1 MATPS
6 YDDIVQKDI
15 LELLELQNIPDDQ
28 KQAIYK
34 KLYEI
39 VENRTILRMD
49 HLLSEPDV
57 DAWKKL
63 LEQGD
68 RAAADAF
75 LKEKNIDVQR
85 ILIEET
91 AMLKAQLVFMLES
104 SQTSAST
111 VPGQVVSRSSSSQ
124 PA

>member
-15 LELLELQNIPDDQ
+15 LELLEIQNIPDDQ

-68 RAAADAF
+68 RAAADTF
-75 LKEKNIDVQR
+75 LKAKNIDVQR

-91 AMLKAQLVFMLES
+91 AMLKAQLVFMVNPAAHQAVQS
-104 SQTSAST
+104 V
-111 VPGQVVSRSSSSQ
+111 VPR
-124 PA
+124 AA